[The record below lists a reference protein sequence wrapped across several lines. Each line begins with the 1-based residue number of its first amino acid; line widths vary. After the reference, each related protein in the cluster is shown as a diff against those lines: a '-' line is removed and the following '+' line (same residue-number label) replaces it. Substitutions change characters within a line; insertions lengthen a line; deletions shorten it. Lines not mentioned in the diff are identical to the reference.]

1 MIIKTILL
9 SRQKKGREECII
21 ETGMEELLS
30 IRTNL
35 WACQSKRSI
44 KIKQIF
50 QERVSELQGIIF
62 NQ

>member
-21 ETGMEELLS
+21 ETGMEELLL

-35 WACQSKRSI
+35 WACQSKRLI

-50 QERVSELQGIIF
+50 
-62 NQ
+62 

>member
-9 SRQKKGREECII
+9 SRQKKGREECIT
-21 ETGMEELLS
+21 ETVMEELLL